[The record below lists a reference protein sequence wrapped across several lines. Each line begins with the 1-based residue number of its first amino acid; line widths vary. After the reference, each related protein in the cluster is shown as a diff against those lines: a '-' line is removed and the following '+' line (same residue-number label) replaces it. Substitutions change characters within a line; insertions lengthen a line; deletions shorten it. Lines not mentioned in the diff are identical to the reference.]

1 MSELVLRNRQ
11 RDRAVSLPRLRE
23 FTLALLEDELGLP
36 EFELGILLVGA
47 KTMAQVNQDFLGHE
61 GSTDV
66 ITFDH
71 RDNAQGPLFGELYI
85 CVAVAVEQAALFDTT
100 WEEELARYVIHGV
113 LHLLGFDDLSPQP
126 RRLMKQ
132 KEGQL
137 LRRLARKLPVTYLA
151 APATARARA
160 SKRS

>member
-1 MSELVLRNRQ
+1 MNELVLRNRQ

-23 FTLALLEDELGLP
+23 FTLALLEDELGLA
-36 EFELGILLVGA
+36 EYELGILLVGS
-47 KTMAQVNQDFLGHE
+47 KIMAQVNQDFLGHE

-85 CVAVAVEQAALFDTT
+85 CAAVAVEQAARFKTS
-100 WEEELARYVIHGV
+100 WQEELARYVIHGV
-113 LHLLGFDDLSPQP
+113 LHLLGYDDLSPEP
-126 RRLMKQ
+126 RRVMKR

-137 LRRLARKLPVTYLA
+137 LRRLARKLPVAYLA
-151 APATARARA
+151 APETVRKRAARR
-160 SKRS
+160 R